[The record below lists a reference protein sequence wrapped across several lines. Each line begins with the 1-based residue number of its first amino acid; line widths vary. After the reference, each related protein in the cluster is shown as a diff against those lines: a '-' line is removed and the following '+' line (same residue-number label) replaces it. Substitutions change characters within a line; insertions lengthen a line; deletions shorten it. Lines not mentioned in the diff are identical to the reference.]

1 MQLWCSEACGRCCL
15 RSRSS
20 PPLPKT
26 TVLGAAVGALGARK
40 ALTPAAHASAT
51 ISRAMIAAE
60 WARVAKCNRHQ
71 VGCVERLPPHPR
83 ARPSRRLLSDKIGSC
98 AQCTSSH
105 RPSVSLLEFKVPHG
119 QLRPPRHYK
128 TIRHFS
134 RARIWTPGAI
144 HEARLR
150 LGSSRARLGAQ
161 GCLQAPRART
171 DQSCVRARLIAHS
184 SLRKQQSGSVS
195 HAAPAPPHSRSCSP
209 HTTGLPKNTD
219 S

>member
-71 VGCVERLPPHPR
+71 VGCVERLPPPPPCSTFQTPPFRQDRVLCAMHE
-83 ARPSRRLLSDKIGSC
+83 LSP
-98 AQCTSSH
+98 AQ
-105 RPSVSLLEFKVPHG
+105 RELAGV
-119 QLRPPRHYK
+119 
-128 TIRHFS
+128 
-134 RARIWTPGAI
+134 
-144 HEARLR
+144 
-150 LGSSRARLGAQ
+150 Q
-161 GCLQAPRART
+161 GPART
-171 DQSCVRARLIAHS
+171 
-184 SLRKQQSGSVS
+184 
-195 HAAPAPPHSRSCSP
+195 APAPPVITKRFDTSP
-209 HTTGLPKNTD
+209 VPASGRLERYTRRDCD
-219 S
+219 SAAAGRGSVRRAVCKRRARGPIRVV

>member
-71 VGCVERLPPHPR
+71 VGCVERLPPPP
-83 ARPSRRLLSDKIGSC
+83 RPSRRLLSDKIGSC

-134 RARIWTPGAI
+134 RCPHLDAWSDTRGATRQQQG
-144 HEARLR
+144 EARCAGLFA
-150 LGSSRARLGAQ
+150 SAAARG
-161 GCLQAPRART
+161 PIR
-171 DQSCVRARLIAHS
+171 V
-184 SLRKQQSGSVS
+184 V
-195 HAAPAPPHSRSCSP
+195 
-209 HTTGLPKNTD
+209 
-219 S
+219 

>member
-1 MQLWCSEACGRCCL
+1 MRDARVLRRCRL

-20 PPLPKT
+20 PPLPNT
-26 TVLGAAVGALGARK
+26 TVFAGAGALGARK

-60 WARVAKCNRHQ
+60 RSTRCYNDDGTGRMR
-71 VGCVERLPPHPR
+71 CRPSDFTPHPR
-83 ARPSRRLLSDKIGSC
+83 ADRRRLLSDKIGSC

-134 RARIWTPGAI
+134 RCPHLDAWSDTRGATRQQQG
-144 HEARLR
+144 EARCAGLFA
-150 LGSSRARLGAQ
+150 SAAARG
-161 GCLQAPRART
+161 PIR
-171 DQSCVRARLIAHS
+171 V
-184 SLRKQQSGSVS
+184 V
-195 HAAPAPPHSRSCSP
+195 
-209 HTTGLPKNTD
+209 
-219 S
+219 

>member
-71 VGCVERLPPHPR
+71 VGCVERLPPPP
-83 ARPSRRLLSDKIGSC
+83 RPSRRLLSDKIGSC
-98 AQCTSSH
+98 AQCTSSPAQLGNAW
-105 RPSVSLLEFKVPHG
+105 RPRSRSDPSPLPLVTKRFETSLSPASERLEP
-119 QLRPPRHYK
+119 Y
-128 TIRHFS
+128 
-134 RARIWTPGAI
+134 A
-144 HEARLR
+144 EARQQQGEAQCAGAVCKR
-150 LGSSRARLGAQ
+150 RCARAPIRGA
-161 GCLQAPRART
+161 
-171 DQSCVRARLIAHS
+171 
-184 SLRKQQSGSVS
+184 
-195 HAAPAPPHSRSCSP
+195 
-209 HTTGLPKNTD
+209 
-219 S
+219 